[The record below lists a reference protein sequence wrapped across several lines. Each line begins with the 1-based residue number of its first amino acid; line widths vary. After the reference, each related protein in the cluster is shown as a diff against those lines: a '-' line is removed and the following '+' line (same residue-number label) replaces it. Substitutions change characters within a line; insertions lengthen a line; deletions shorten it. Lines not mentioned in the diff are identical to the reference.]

1 MDRIVDFILDWLW
14 HIVGALFLLLVVVVP
29 VGYVIACYH
38 HVQHLTCTVEDK
50 DRTSNNGSSDMRVYT
65 RECGNLVVKDATFR
79 KNFHSSD
86 TYRKIQVGQ
95 RYEFTTIG
103 YRIPFLS
110 EFPNIVEAKAVAR

>member
-1 MDRIVDFILDWLW
+1 MLDRLIDYILDHLWLF
-14 HIVGALFLLLVVVVP
+14 GALAVLAIVAVP
-29 VGYVIACYH
+29 VGYVVACYH

-65 RECGNLVVKDATFR
+65 KECGNLVVQDATFR

-86 TYRKIQVGQ
+86 TFAAIKVGE

-103 YRIPFLS
+103 YRIPFMS
-110 EFPNIVEAKAVAR
+110 EFPNIVEVEVAR